1 MAYGAGEFI
10 FAFVMMIISSALN
23 YYIGR
28 RNRQKNRDAQV
39 GNFDV
44 PTAEEGKTIPVVFGT
59 ILVKDANVLDY
70 FDPKT
75 KEIKG

>member
-1 MAYGAGEFI
+1 MAFAVDDFI
-10 FAFVMMIISSALN
+10 IAFVMMVVSSALN

-28 RNRQKNRDAQV
+28 RNKQKARDAQV